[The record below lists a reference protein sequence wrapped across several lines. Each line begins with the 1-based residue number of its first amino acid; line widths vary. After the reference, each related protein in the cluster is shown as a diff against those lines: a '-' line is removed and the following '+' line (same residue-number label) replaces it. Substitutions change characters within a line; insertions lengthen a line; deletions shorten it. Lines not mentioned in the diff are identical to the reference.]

1 MAPAVDESTREQ
13 LLREARDLYLEK
25 GFAGFSLREVAR
37 RVGVSATA
45 VYRHFED
52 KEDLLAEVCAAGFR
66 IFSGYL
72 IRALDGRTPRERMAR
87 SAALYL
93 QFALENP
100 RDYRVIFMGAA
111 DDLQAVRS
119 RTKPKGRENS
129 ATFQFLVDRVREC
142 MQVGD
147 IARGDPEQTATMIW
161 ANVHGLASLRI
172 SGHLSFGMNDEQFA
186 KFYKRATDLY
196 VERLAP

>member
-1 MAPAVDESTREQ
+1 MTGADETTRDR
-13 LLREARDLYLEK
+13 LLREARDLYLDK

-37 RVGVSATA
+37 RTGVSATA
-45 VYRHFED
+45 VYRHFD
-52 KEDLLAEVCAAGFR
+52 SKEALLEEVCAAGFR

-72 IRALDGRTPRERMAR
+72 IRALDGRTPRDRMVR
-87 SAALYL
+87 SSALYL
-93 QFALENP
+93 QFAIENP

-111 DDLQAVRS
+111 DDHARAAS
-119 RTKPKGRENS
+119 GKPKGRENS

-172 SGHLSFGMNDEQFA
+172 SGHLSWGMNDEQFA
-186 KFYKRATDLY
+186 KFYKRATELFLDG
-196 VERLAP
+196 LAP